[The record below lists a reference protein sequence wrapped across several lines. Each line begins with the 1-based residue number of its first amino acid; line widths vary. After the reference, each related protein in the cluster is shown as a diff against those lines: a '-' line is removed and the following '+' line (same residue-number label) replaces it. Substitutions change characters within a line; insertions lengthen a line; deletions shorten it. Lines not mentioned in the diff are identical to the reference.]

1 MLSGNPFD
9 FVPLNTNN
17 PWSVPINRRQ
27 FLATGLAT
35 PFVAANRLQRDGG
48 DDLLP
53 VPMNR
58 CVIVTGDGD
67 RLSMVRRFAQHYEHS
82 EDWVGMFPND
92 TSPWSC
98 KLVRGVRGHRV
109 KDWWL
114 LVSLPENQR
123 PQLTVLHISSEPLN
137 DVGMTGLLVA
147 RITFRLHALHRRGVL
162 QDDFNKYHVVRKV
175 NQQILRAM
183 DKMPA

>member
-9 FVPLNTNN
+9 FGRLNTNN

-35 PFVAANRLQRDGG
+35 PFVSANRLQRDGVEG
-48 DDLLP
+48 LFP

-58 CVIVTGDGD
+58 CVIVTGDSD

-82 EDWVGMFPND
+82 DDWVGMFPND
-92 TSPWSC
+92 TSSWSC

-123 PQLTVLHISSEPLN
+123 PQLTVLHVSSEALN
-137 DVGMTGLLVA
+137 DVGMTGLLIA
-147 RITFRLHALHRRGVL
+147 RITFRLHALQQCRVFQGN
-162 QDDFNKYHVVRKV
+162 FNKYHVVRKV

-183 DKMPA
+183 DKLPV